1 MNKVYLS
8 LGSNLGNREVALRT
22 AIDLLRSPDFTVL
35 RVSSVYETEPM
46 DVPGQ
51 PWFLNLVLEAE
62 TSLFPRQLLARA
74 ARIER
79 ELGRRRTT
87 PKGPRSIDIDILLY
101 GRAVVDAPDLV
112 IPHPRLAQ
120 RRFVL
125 EPLAELAPEL
135 RHPATRRPVSEM
147 LAAVRDQ
154 IVRRAAFQITLS
166 E

>member
-1 MNKVYLS
+1 MPNAEQRAKLRRWRNIKDKISGY
-8 LGSNLGNREVALRT
+8 GILGNREVALRT

-120 RRFVL
+120 R
-125 EPLAELAPEL
+125 A
-135 RHPATRRPVSEM
+135 RHLPGSGGRKG
-147 LAAVRDQ
+147 
-154 IVRRAAFQITLS
+154 
-166 E
+166 